1 MTFINKK
8 VFNFIVIINTVTKKK
23 KFNGIIHIIRS

>member
-23 KFNGIIHIIRS
+23 KFNGIIQRIRS